1 MGQML
6 DKVCCVENEELLY
19 EEAKKNN
26 SITESRFYYSKY
38 NNTSSFT
45 KSLHVS

>member
-19 EEAKKNN
+19 EEKYAADELQKYIASSY
-26 SITESRFYYSKY
+26 SIYS
-38 NNTSSFT
+38 
-45 KSLHVS
+45 L